1 MYESLI
7 DSSFDEVVC
16 VVMTGMGA
24 DGTEGILNLSK
35 SKKIHV
41 IAQNEETC
49 TVYGMPRSIV
59 QTGLVDAIVPLD
71 EVADQII
78 KEVGVQ

>member
-1 MYESLI
+1 M
-7 DSSFDEVVC
+7 
-16 VVMTGMGA
+16 
-24 DGTEGILNLSK
+24 NLSK

-59 QTGLVDAIVPLD
+59 QTGLADVIVPLD